1 MTTTELARRLL
12 AEGCNPDTYAI
23 NTRSYDGFCLLH
35 NGRGWA
41 VFYSERGLDQE
52 PVFLSLDE
60 EAACQYFFDFVMRQE
75 HRHLVACLRSEPA
88 ARALRA
94 QLEAQGIATHASRLF
109 YAKNDYRQVIS
120 VMGKDVFRARA
131 LLGRLPVPAAADRP
145 PGLWARLRQA
155 FS

>member
-12 AEGCNPDTYAI
+12 AEGCNPANYAI
-23 NTRSYDGFCLLH
+23 DTRSYDGFCLLH

-52 PVFLSLDE
+52 PIFISLDE
-60 EAACQYFFDFVMRQE
+60 DAACQYFFDFVMRQE

-88 ARALRA
+88 AQALRA
-94 QLEAQGIATHASRLF
+94 RLEAQGIATHAYRLF

-120 VMGKDVFRARA
+120 VVGKDVFRARA
-131 LLGRLPVPAAADRP
+131 LLGRLPVEDGDEGC
-145 PGLWARLRQA
+145 PGLWARLRRWC
-155 FS
+155 S